1 MMLES
6 VSKLETAFALLLKK
20 DPDVIQ
26 SADVPPIIR
35 DRVFW
40 ASIEVLNKILVPF
53 SKVMTAIQAK
63 TATLADITRYWLYLA
78 RVMRDE
84 LPKVAAASDF
94 MSHCIGAFNSRCKE
108 MNLPECRLALFLDP
122 RYKAAADAPGKF
134 ADLLFAAVTIMQNR
148 HYSSTHCQNL
158 GLDPKLTI
166 VHLAVFLYDVV
177 PHAAT
182 VERLFSLMGWYH
194 NARRN
199 RLGVDSTGSMTAIKT
214 FYEQKPPCVN
224 RQASSIDLDIQEGL
238 DGANGQ
244 ASAVPPAET
253 VADLEI
259 HMAKADELEHTLN
272 PFYIMDKDIFM
283 QAQDPTVS
291 FTELLLGSEG
301 SGFSLDHEALA
312 ESYRP
317 VDPTAA
323 AIEGLGPA
331 AGAAFDVQALVA
343 NAMQP

>member
-1 MMLES
+1 M
-6 VSKLETAFALLLKK
+6 
-20 DPDVIQ
+20 
-26 SADVPPIIR
+26 
-35 DRVFW
+35 
-40 ASIEVLNKILVPF
+40 ILAC
-53 SKVMTAIQAK
+53 S
-63 TATLADITRYWLYLA
+63 
-78 RVMRDE
+78 
-84 LPKVAAASDF
+84 
-94 MSHCIGAFNSRCKE
+94 
-108 MNLPECRLALFLDP
+108 
-122 RYKAAADAPGKF
+122 
-134 ADLLFAAVTIMQNR
+134 
-148 HYSSTHCQNL
+148 
-158 GLDPKLTI
+158 
-166 VHLAVFLYDVV
+166 
-177 PHAAT
+177 
-182 VERLFSLMGWYH
+182 
-194 NARRN
+194 
-199 RLGVDSTGSMTAIKT
+199 
-214 FYEQKPPCVN
+214 VN